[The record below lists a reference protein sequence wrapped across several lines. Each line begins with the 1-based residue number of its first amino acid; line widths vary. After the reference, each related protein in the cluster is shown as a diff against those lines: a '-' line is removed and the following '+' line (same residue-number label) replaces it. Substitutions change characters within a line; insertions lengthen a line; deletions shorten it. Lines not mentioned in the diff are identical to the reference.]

1 MSTSIFI
8 KTCLKDL
15 EWLRYCLE
23 SIRKYAVGFDEVVI
37 VADRSCIGHINSIL
51 NGTERVAYV
60 KDQENGYIY
69 QQYVKLHADAYVRSE
84 CVLFVD
90 SDVVFHTEFT
100 PEEFMRDGKPILLK
114 TRYGNLGLGDM
125 WKGVTESHLGW
136 TIEFEYM
143 RRMPLLYLKDTLTAF
158 RNAYPELVQRIR
170 EMPGRSFSEFN
181 AIGAFIERYEPHK
194 YFIVDT
200 EVWSKPMVAKQFW
213 SWGGITEETRDEMR
227 RLISMGQ

>member
-23 SIRKYAVGFDEVVI
+23 SIRKYAIGFDEVVI

-84 CVLFVD
+84 YVLFVD
-90 SDVVFHTEFT
+90 SDVVFHTEFS

-114 TRYGNLGLGDM
+114 TRYGNLGNGEA
-125 WKGVTESHLGW
+125 WRAVTERAVGFPVEW
-136 TIEFEYM
+136 EYM
-143 RRMPLLYLKDTLTAF
+143 RRFPLLYRKDTVTAF
-158 RNAYPELVQRIR
+158 RNAFHGVVESLKRLQGN
-170 EMPGRSFSEFN
+170 EFSEFN
-181 AIGAFIERYEPHK
+181 AIGAFIEKYEPDK
-194 YFIVDT
+194 YFISDT
-200 EVWSKPMVAKQFW
+200 EQWMPPTVAKQWW
-213 SWGGITEETRDEMR
+213 SWGGVTGEIRTEIEGMLR
-227 RLISMGQ
+227 